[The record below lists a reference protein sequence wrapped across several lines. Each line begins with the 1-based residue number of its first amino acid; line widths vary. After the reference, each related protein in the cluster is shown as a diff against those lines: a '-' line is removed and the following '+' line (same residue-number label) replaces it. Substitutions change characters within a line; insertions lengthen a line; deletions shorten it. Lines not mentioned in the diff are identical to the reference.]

1 MAAVGKCLSLH
12 LARRRVCIGYGLVA
26 AVRVFLRETG
36 GRVILETLD
45 GAIRISRRQKVSSRI
60 VRVGRVIVAGID
72 EAGQPFE
79 RIVVLERRRMA
90 EFVSE
95 IFETAAVAPG
105 EALAFAGGRNESFQ
119 PKTVIELDGGRIA

>member
-1 MAAVGKCLSLH
+1 MDW
-12 LARRRVCIGYGLVA
+12 
-26 AVRVFLRETG
+26 LR
-36 GRVILETLD
+36 
-45 GAIRISRRQKVSSRI
+45 
-60 VRVGRVIVAGID
+60 
-72 EAGQPFE
+72 

-119 PKTVIELDGGRIA
+119 PKTVIELDGGRIAERVGGFGKQSPVIEIEAVRSLPIRDCHSARTIVT